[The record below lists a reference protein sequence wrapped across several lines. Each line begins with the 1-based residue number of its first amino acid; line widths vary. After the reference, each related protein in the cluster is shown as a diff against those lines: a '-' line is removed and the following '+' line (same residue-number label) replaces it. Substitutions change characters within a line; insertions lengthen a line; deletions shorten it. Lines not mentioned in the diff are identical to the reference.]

1 MRAEAFIMTDTNI
14 YRDIAA
20 RTNGAFML
28 GVVGPVR
35 TGKSTF
41 IKRFMEKL
49 VIPQI
54 DNTYMR
60 ERAKDELPQSG
71 SGRTIMTAE
80 PKFVPE
86 DAVTINIADNTDLS
100 VRLVDC
106 VGYMVDGAA
115 GQFEEGVERLVTTPW
130 FDHEVTMTDAAEK
143 GTHKVIAE
151 HSTIGIVVTCD
162 GTICDI
168 PREKYVAPEARVI
181 TELQSIGKPFVVL
194 LNSAEPQSEDTQQ
207 LAAEISSQYGVKCMP
222 VNCLELDEA
231 VIADIMHSVLEE
243 FPLRSIG
250 FFLPEWL
257 DALPDDNELKADM
270 FAGILA
276 SSEGAAKIKDCY
288 AAAEKLSELEN
299 ISSVKIQK
307 SDLGTGAVTVSV
319 QLPRGLY
326 YKTISEQTG
335 IEVKNDGDLIST
347 LAEMS
352 AVKLDY
358 DKLRAALEDV
368 RTKGYG
374 VVMPDS
380 AQMHLE
386 EPQIVRQG
394 GKYSV
399 KLKASAPA
407 IHMLMTNVE
416 TEVTPAIG
424 GESASEDIINFLLQG
439 FDGDVNR
446 IWQSNIFGKSLNDI
460 AEEGLTNKIEA
471 LPDSAKTKLQETLQR
486 IINEGSGGLI
496 CILL

>member
-1 MRAEAFIMTDTNI
+1 MTDTNI

-20 RTNGAFML
+20 RTEGAFML

-41 IKRFMEKL
+41 IKRFMETL
-49 VIPQI
+49 VIPNI
-54 DNTYMR
+54 NNTYMK

-86 DAVTINIADNTDLS
+86 NAVTINLDESTELS

-106 VGYMVDGAA
+106 VGYMVDGAS
-115 GQFEEGVERLVTTPW
+115 GQYDEEGERMVTTPW
-130 FDHEVTMTDAAEK
+130 FDHEVSLTDAAEK
-143 GTHKVIAE
+143 GTYKVINE
-151 HSTIGIVVTCD
+151 HSTVGIVVTTD
-162 GTICDI
+162 GSICDI
-168 PREKYVAPEARVI
+168 PREKYEEPEARVI
-181 TELQSIGKPFVVL
+181 NELKSIGKPFIVL
-194 LNSAEPQSEDTQQ
+194 LNSAFPESET
-207 LAAEISSQYGVKCMP
+207 AIETAEEISEKYGISCMR
-222 VNCLELDEA
+222 VNCLELSEK
-231 VIADIMHSVLEE
+231 DISQIIHSVLEE
-243 FPLRSIG
+243 FPLKSIG
-250 FFLPEWL
+250 VNLPEWL
-257 DALPDDNELKADM
+257 EALPKDNELRKRLFEAIM
-270 FAGILA
+270 ESG
-276 SSEGAAKIKDCY
+276 SEAFKIKDCCKT
-288 AAAEKLSELEN
+288 AGMLSEYDDVYDVR
-299 ISSVKIQK
+299 IDK
-307 SDLGTGAVTVSV
+307 SDLGSGAVITTVL
-319 QLPRGLY
+319 LPRELY
-326 YKTISEQTG
+326 YKTISDQTG

-352 AVKLDY
+352 AIKFDY
-358 DKLRAALEDV
+358 DKLKSALESV

-380 AQMHLE
+380 SQMMLE

-407 IHMLMTNVE
+407 IHMLMTNIE

-424 GESASEDIINFLLQG
+424 GETASEDIINFLLQG

-460 AEEGLTNKIEA
+460 AEEGLTAKIEA
-471 LPDSAKTKLQETLQR
+471 LPENAKQKLQETLQR

>member
-1 MRAEAFIMTDTNI
+1 MTDTNI
-14 YRDIAA
+14 YRDIAT
-20 RTNGAFML
+20 RTDGAFML

-54 DNTYMR
+54 DNTYMK

-71 SGRTIMTAE
+71 SGKTIMTAE

-86 DAVTINIADNTDLS
+86 NPVNISLAGNTELA

-115 GQFEEGVERLVTTPW
+115 GQLEDGEERMVTTPW
-130 FDHEVTMTDAAEK
+130 FDHEISMTEAAEK
-143 GTHKVIAE
+143 GTYKVITE
-151 HSTIGIVVTCD
+151 HSTIGIVITTD
-162 GTICDI
+162 GSICDI
-168 PREKYVAPEARVI
+168 PREKYLAPEERVI
-181 TELQSIGKPFVVL
+181 NELKEIGKPFIVL
-194 LNSAEPQSEDTQQ
+194 LNCADPESDQAVET
-207 LAAEISSQYGVKCMP
+207 AREISENYGVRCLR
-222 VNCLELDEA
+222 VNCLKLEEDG
-231 VIADIMHSVLEE
+231 IACIIRSVLEE
-243 FPLRSIG
+243 FPLKSIG
-250 FFLPEWL
+250 LFLPEWL
-257 DALPDDNELKADM
+257 EALPGDNALREEI
-270 FAGILA
+270 FGNILD
-276 SSEGAAKIKDCY
+276 SCDGVCKIKDCY
-288 AAAEKLSELEN
+288 DSVGKLAQCEN
-299 ISSVKIQK
+299 ISEVNISK
-307 SDLGTGAVTVSV
+307 SDLGSGNVEVNV
-319 QLPRGLY
+319 CLPRTLY

-335 IEVKNDGDLIST
+335 IQVNNDGDLIST

-358 DKLRAALEDV
+358 DKLRSALEDV

-380 AQMHLE
+380 SQMQLE

-399 KLKASAPA
+399 KLKANAPA
-407 IHMLMTNVE
+407 IHMMMTNIE

-424 GESASEDIINFLLQG
+424 GETASEDIINFLLQG

-446 IWQSNIFGKSLNDI
+446 IWQSNIFGKSLYDI
-460 AEEGLTNKIEA
+460 AEEGLTSKIES
-471 LPDSAKTKLQETLQR
+471 LPQSAKDKIQETLQR

>member
-1 MRAEAFIMTDTNI
+1 MTDTNI
-14 YRDIAA
+14 YCDIAA
-20 RTNGAFML
+20 RTDGAFML
-28 GVVGPVR
+28 GIVGPVR

-71 SGRTIMTAE
+71 SGKTIMTAE

-86 DAVTINIADNTDLS
+86 DAVTISISENTELS

-115 GQFEEGVERLVTTPW
+115 GQFEDGAERLVTTPW
-130 FDHEVTMTDAAEK
+130 FDHEVTLTEAAEK
-143 GTHKVIAE
+143 GTYKVITE

-168 PREKYVAPEARVI
+168 PREKYIPAEARVI
-181 TELQSIGKPFVVL
+181 NELQAIGKPFVVL
-194 LNSAEPQSEDTQQ
+194 LNSTAPLSEQAQ
-207 LAAEISSQYGVKCMP
+207 LIAADIGEQYGVKCMP
-222 VNCLELDEA
+222 INCLELDE
-231 VIADIMHSVLEE
+231 VGIASIMHSVLEE
-243 FPLRSIG
+243 FPLKSMG
-250 FFLPEWL
+250 FYLPEWL
-257 DALPDDNELKADM
+257 DALPDGSALKAEM
-270 FAGILA
+270 YENIFN
-276 SSEGAAKIKDCY
+276 STEGAVKIKDCY
-288 AAAEKLSELEN
+288 AAIDKIAECEN
-299 ISSVKIQK
+299 ISAVKIQK
-307 SDLGTGAVTVSV
+307 SELGTGAVSVAV
-319 QLPRGLY
+319 QLPRSLY
-326 YKTISEQTG
+326 YQTISEQTG
-335 IEVKNDGDLIST
+335 VEVKNDGDLIST

-358 DKLRAALEDV
+358 DKLRTALEDV

-380 AQMHLE
+380 SQMRLE

-407 IHMLMTNVE
+407 IHMLMTNIE

-424 GESASEDIINFLLQG
+424 GETASEDIINFLLQG

-446 IWQSNIFGKSLNDI
+446 IWQSNIFGKSLNVI
-460 AEEGLTNKIEA
+460 AEEGLTSKIGA
-471 LPDSAKTKLQETLQR
+471 LPESAKAKLQETLQR

>member
-1 MRAEAFIMTDTNI
+1 MTDTNI

-20 RTNGAFML
+20 RTDGAFML

-54 DNTYMR
+54 DNTYMK

-71 SGRTIMTAE
+71 SGKTIMTAE

-86 DAVTINIADNTDLS
+86 NPVNISLAGNTELA

-115 GQFEEGVERLVTTPW
+115 GQFEDGEERMVTTPW
-130 FDHEVTMTDAAEK
+130 FDHEISMTEAAEK
-143 GTHKVIAE
+143 GTYKVITE
-151 HSTIGIVVTCD
+151 HSTIGIVITTD
-162 GTICDI
+162 GSICDI
-168 PREKYVAPEARVI
+168 PREKYLVPEERVI
-181 TELQSIGKPFVVL
+181 NELKEIGKPFIVL
-194 LNSAEPQSEDTQQ
+194 LNCIDPESEQ
-207 LAAEISSQYGVKCMP
+207 AAETAREISDNYGVRCLR
-222 VNCLELDEA
+222 VNCLKLEEA
-231 VIADIMHSVLEE
+231 GIACIIRSVLEE
-243 FPLRSIG
+243 FPLKSIG
-250 FFLPEWL
+250 LFLPEWL
-257 DALPDDNELKADM
+257 EALPGDNTLREEI
-270 FAGILA
+270 FGNILD
-276 SSEGAAKIKDCY
+276 SCDGVCKIKDCY
-288 AAAEKLSELEN
+288 NSVGKLAQCEN
-299 ISSVKIQK
+299 ISEVTISK
-307 SDLGTGAVTVSV
+307 SDLGSGNVEVNV
-319 QLPRGLY
+319 CLPRALY
-326 YKTISEQTG
+326 YNTISEQTG
-335 IEVKNDGDLIST
+335 IQVNNDGDLIST

-352 AVKLDY
+352 TVKRDY
-358 DKLRAALEDV
+358 DKLRSALEDV

-380 AQMHLE
+380 SQMQLE

-399 KLKASAPA
+399 KLKANAPA
-407 IHMLMTNVE
+407 IHMMMTNIE

-424 GESASEDIINFLLQG
+424 GETASEDIINFLLQG

-446 IWQSNIFGKSLNDI
+446 IWQSNIFGKSLYDI
-460 AEEGLTNKIEA
+460 AEEGLTSKIES
-471 LPDSAKTKLQETLQR
+471 LPQSAKDKIQETLQR

-496 CILL
+496 CIIL

>member
-1 MRAEAFIMTDTNI
+1 MTDTNI

-20 RTNGAFML
+20 RTDGAFML

-54 DNTYMR
+54 DNTYMK
-60 ERAKDELPQSG
+60 ERARDELPQSG
-71 SGRTIMTAE
+71 SGKTIMTAE

-86 DAVTINIADNTDLS
+86 NPVTVSLAENTQLS

-115 GQFEEGVERLVTTPW
+115 GQFEDGEERMVTTPW
-130 FDHEVTMTDAAEK
+130 FDNEISMTEAAEK
-143 GTHKVIAE
+143 GTYKVITE
-151 HSTIGIVVTCD
+151 HSTIGIVITTD
-162 GTICDI
+162 GSICDI
-168 PREKYVAPEARVI
+168 PREKYIVPEQRVI
-181 TELQSIGKPFVVL
+181 NELKEIGKPFVVL
-194 LNSAEPQSEDTQQ
+194 LNSAEPDSEFAVET
-207 LAAEISSQYGVKCMP
+207 AREISENYGVRCLR
-222 VNCLELDEA
+222 VNCLQLDEDG
-231 VIADIMHSVLEE
+231 ISEIIRSVLEE
-243 FPLRSIG
+243 FPLKSVGIY
-250 FFLPEWL
+250 LPEWL
-257 DALPDDNELKADM
+257 EALPGDNELRSEI
-270 FAGILA
+270 FSGIME
-276 SSEGAAKIKDCY
+276 SYSGVSKIKDCY
-288 AAAEKLSELEN
+288 TSVDKLSEYED
-299 ISSVKIQK
+299 ISEVKVSK
-307 SDLGTGAVTVSV
+307 SDLGCGAMEVNVR
-319 QLPRGLY
+319 LPRVLY

-335 IEVKNDGDLIST
+335 IEVKNDGDLITT
-347 LAEMS
+347 LSEMS

-358 DKLRAALEDV
+358 DKLRSALEDV

-380 AQMHLE
+380 SQMHLE

-407 IHMLMTNVE
+407 IHMMMTNIE
-416 TEVTPAIG
+416 TEVTPALG
-424 GESASEDIINFLLQG
+424 GETASEDIINFLLQG

-446 IWQSNIFGKSLNDI
+446 IWQSNIFGKSLYDI
-460 AEEGLTNKIEA
+460 AEEGLTSKIEA
-471 LPDSAKTKLQETLQR
+471 LPQSAKDKLQETLQR

>member
-1 MRAEAFIMTDTNI
+1 MVDTKI
-14 YRDIAA
+14 YSDIAQ

-28 GVVGPVR
+28 GIVGPVR

-49 VIPQI
+49 VIPEI
-54 DNTYMR
+54 ENTYMR
-60 ERAKDELPQSG
+60 ERARDELPQSG

-86 DAVTINIADNTDLS
+86 DAVNISIGEDTRLS

-115 GQFEEGVERLVTTPW
+115 GQFEDGAERMVTTPW
-130 FDHEVTMTDAAEK
+130 FDHEISMTEAAEK
-143 GTHKVIAE
+143 GTRKVITE
-151 HSTIGIVVTCD
+151 HSTIGIVITTD
-162 GTICDI
+162 GSICDI
-168 PREKYVAPEARVI
+168 PREKYTDPERRVI
-181 TELQSIGKPFVVL
+181 TELKAIGKPFVVL
-194 LNSAEPQSEDTQQ
+194 LNSVDPESS
-207 LAAEISSQYGVKCMP
+207 AAVETAQWIEQEYDVKCIRT
-222 VNCLELDEA
+222 NCLQLSET
-231 VIADIMHSVLEE
+231 DIGDIISCVLEE
-243 FPLRSIG
+243 FPLKSIG
-250 FFLPEWL
+250 ILLPEWL
-257 DALPDDNELKADM
+257 TALPGDNALKAQIYESIVLS
-270 FAGILA
+270 AENARRLR
-276 SSEGAAKIKDCY
+276 DC
-288 AAAEKLSELEN
+288 EELVSKLSECEN
-299 ISSVKIQK
+299 VHSVKIK
-307 SDLGTGAVTVSV
+307 SRDMGKGTSCVVLE
-319 QLPRGLY
+319 LPRSLY

-335 IEVKNDGDLIST
+335 VEVNNDGDLIST

-352 AVKLDY
+352 AVKQDY
-358 DKLRAALEDV
+358 DRLKNALNDV

-380 AQMHLE
+380 SQMQLE

-399 KLKASAPA
+399 KLKANAPA
-407 IHMLMTNVE
+407 IHMLMTNIE

-424 GESASEDIINFLLQG
+424 GETASEDIINFLLQG

-446 IWQSNIFGKSLNDI
+446 IWQSNIFGKSLYDI
-460 AEEGLTNKIEA
+460 AEEGLSSKIES
-471 LPDSAKTKLQETLQR
+471 LPENAKSKLQETLQR

>member
-1 MRAEAFIMTDTNI
+1 MTDTTI

-20 RTNGAFML
+20 RTGGAFML

-41 IKRFMEKL
+41 IKRFMETL

-54 DNTYMR
+54 ENTYMR

-86 DAVTINIADNTDLS
+86 DAVNISLEGNTELS

-106 VGYMVDGAA
+106 VGYMVDGAS
-115 GQFEEGVERLVTTPW
+115 GQFEDGNERLVTTPW

-143 GTHKVIAE
+143 GTYKVIAE
-151 HSTIGIVVTCD
+151 HSTIGIVVTTD
-162 GTICDI
+162 GSICDI
-168 PREKYVAPEARVI
+168 PREKYLEPEARVI
-181 TELQSIGKPFVVL
+181 NELKSIGKPFVVL
-194 LNSAEPQSEDTQQ
+194 LNSANPDSE
-207 LAAEISSQYGVKCMP
+207 AAIQTADEISRQFDVECLR
-222 VNCLELDEA
+222 VNCLQLNEE
-231 VIADIMHSVLEE
+231 DITGIVQTVLKE
-243 FPLRSIG
+243 FPLKSIG

-257 DALPDDNELKADM
+257 DALPEDNELKTGM
-270 FAGILA
+270 FSHIMESCQNAV
-276 SSEGAAKIKDCY
+276 KIKDCY
-288 AAAEKLSELEN
+288 GAVDSLCEFDKITCAG
-299 ISSVKIQK
+299 ISN
-307 SDLGTGAVTVSV
+307 SDLGSGAICVDV
-319 QLPRGLY
+319 QLPRTLY
-326 YKTISEQTG
+326 YSTISAQTG
-335 IEVKNDGDLIST
+335 IEIKNDGDLIST
-347 LAEMS
+347 LTEMS
-352 AVKLDY
+352 EVKADY
-358 DKLRAALEDV
+358 DKLRAALQDV

-380 AQMHLE
+380 SQMRLE

-399 KLKASAPA
+399 KLKANAPA
-407 IHMLMTNVE
+407 IHMLMTNIE

-424 GESASEDIINFLLQG
+424 GETASEDIINFLLQG

-446 IWQSNIFGKSLNDI
+446 IWQSNIFGKSLYDI
-460 AEEGLTNKIEA
+460 AEEGLTSKIES
-471 LPDSAKTKLQETLQR
+471 LPENAKQKLQGTLER

>member
-1 MRAEAFIMTDTNI
+1 MTDTTI
-14 YRDIAA
+14 YRDIAT
-20 RTNGAFML
+20 RTDGAFML

-54 DNTYMR
+54 DNTYMK

-71 SGRTIMTAE
+71 SGKTIMTAE

-86 DAVTINIADNTDLS
+86 NPVNISLAGNTELA

-115 GQFEEGVERLVTTPW
+115 GQFEDGEERMVTTPW
-130 FDHEVTMTDAAEK
+130 FDHEISMTEAAEK
-143 GTHKVIAE
+143 GTYKVITE
-151 HSTIGIVVTCD
+151 HSTIGIVITTD
-162 GTICDI
+162 GSICDI
-168 PREKYVAPEARVI
+168 PREKYLVPEERVI
-181 TELQSIGKPFVVL
+181 NELKEIGKPFIVL
-194 LNSAEPQSEDTQQ
+194 LNCIDPESEQ
-207 LAAEISSQYGVKCMP
+207 AAETAREISDNYGVRCLR
-222 VNCLELDEA
+222 VNCLKLEEA
-231 VIADIMHSVLEE
+231 GIACIIRSVLEE
-243 FPLRSIG
+243 FPLKSIG
-250 FFLPEWL
+250 LFLPEWL
-257 DALPDDNELKADM
+257 EALPGDNTLREEI
-270 FAGILA
+270 FGNILD
-276 SSEGAAKIKDCY
+276 SCDGVCKIKDCY
-288 AAAEKLSELEN
+288 DSVGKLAQCEN
-299 ISSVKIQK
+299 ISEVNILK
-307 SDLGTGAVTVSV
+307 SDLGSGNVEVNV
-319 QLPRGLY
+319 CLPRTLY

-335 IEVKNDGDLIST
+335 IQVNNDGDLIST

-352 AVKLDY
+352 TVKQDY
-358 DKLRAALEDV
+358 DKLRSALEDV

-380 AQMHLE
+380 SQMQLE

-399 KLKASAPA
+399 KLKANAPA
-407 IHMLMTNVE
+407 IHMMMTNIE

-424 GESASEDIINFLLQG
+424 GETASEDIINFLLQG

-446 IWQSNIFGKSLNDI
+446 IWQSNIFGKSLYDI
-460 AEEGLTNKIEA
+460 AEEGLTSKIES
-471 LPDSAKTKLQETLQR
+471 LPQSAKDKIQETLQR

>member
-1 MRAEAFIMTDTNI
+1 MTDTNI

-20 RTNGAFML
+20 RTDGAFML

-71 SGRTIMTAE
+71 SGKTIMTAE

-86 DAVTINIADNTDLS
+86 DAVTISLDESTELS

-115 GQFEEGVERLVTTPW
+115 GQFEDGAERLVTTPW
-130 FDHEVTMTDAAEK
+130 FDHEVTLTDAAEK
-143 GTHKVIAE
+143 GTYKVITE

-162 GTICDI
+162 GSICDI
-168 PREKYVAPEARVI
+168 PREKYVSAETRVI

-194 LNSAEPQSEDTQQ
+194 LNSAAPESEYARTVADEI
-207 LAAEISSQYGVKCMP
+207 AEQHNVKCIC
-222 VNCLELDEA
+222 VNCLELDEDN
-231 VIADIMHSVLEE
+231 ITDIMHSVLEE
-243 FPLRSIG
+243 FPLKSVG

-257 DALPDDNELKADM
+257 DALPDNSELKTDV
-270 FAGILA
+270 FSKIYGSTEGI
-276 SSEGAAKIKDCY
+276 EKIKDCRR
-288 AAAEKLSELEN
+288 AVESLSEFEN
-299 ISSVKIQK
+299 ISAVSIQK
-307 SDLGTGAVTVSV
+307 SDLGNGALTVSIE
-319 QLPRGLY
+319 LPRALY
-326 YKTISEQTG
+326 YKTISDQTG

-358 DKLRAALEDV
+358 DKLRAALDDV

-380 AQMHLE
+380 SQMHLE

-407 IHMLMTNVE
+407 IHMLMTNIE

-424 GESASEDIINFLLQG
+424 GETASEDIINFLLQG

-446 IWQSNIFGKSLNDI
+446 IWQSNIFGKSLNVI
-460 AEEGLTNKIEA
+460 AEEGLTSKIGA
-471 LPDSAKTKLQETLQR
+471 LPDSAKAKLQETLQR

>member
-1 MRAEAFIMTDTNI
+1 MTDTNI

-20 RTNGAFML
+20 RTDGAFML

-54 DNTYMR
+54 DNTYMK

-71 SGRTIMTAE
+71 SGKTIMTAE

-86 DAVTINIADNTDLS
+86 NPVNISLAGNTELA

-115 GQFEEGVERLVTTPW
+115 GQFEDGEERMVTTPW
-130 FDHEVTMTDAAEK
+130 FDHEISMTEAAEK
-143 GTHKVIAE
+143 GTYKVITE
-151 HSTIGIVVTCD
+151 HSTIGIVITTD
-162 GTICDI
+162 GSICDI
-168 PREKYVAPEARVI
+168 PREKYLVPEERVI
-181 TELQSIGKPFVVL
+181 NELKEIGKPFIVL
-194 LNSAEPQSEDTQQ
+194 LNCIDPESEQ
-207 LAAEISSQYGVKCMP
+207 AAEIAREISENYGVRCLR
-222 VNCLELDEA
+222 VNCLKLEEA
-231 VIADIMHSVLEE
+231 GIACIIRSVLEE
-243 FPLRSIG
+243 FPLKSIG
-250 FFLPEWL
+250 LFLPEWL
-257 DALPDDNELKADM
+257 EALPGDNTLREEI
-270 FAGILA
+270 FGNILD
-276 SSEGAAKIKDCY
+276 SCDGVCKIKDCY
-288 AAAEKLSELEN
+288 DSVGKLAQCEN
-299 ISSVKIQK
+299 ISEVTISK
-307 SDLGTGAVTVSV
+307 SDLGSGNVEVNV
-319 QLPRGLY
+319 CLPRTLY

-335 IEVKNDGDLIST
+335 IQVNNDGDLIST

-352 AVKLDY
+352 TVKQDY
-358 DKLRAALEDV
+358 DKLRSALEDV

-380 AQMHLE
+380 SQMQLE

-399 KLKASAPA
+399 KLKANAPA
-407 IHMLMTNVE
+407 IHMMMTNIE

-424 GESASEDIINFLLQG
+424 GETASEDIINFLLQG

-446 IWQSNIFGKSLNDI
+446 IWQSNIFGKSLYDI
-460 AEEGLTNKIEA
+460 AEEGLTSKIES
-471 LPDSAKTKLQETLQR
+471 LPQSAKDKIQETLQR

>member
-1 MRAEAFIMTDTNI
+1 MTDTNI
-14 YRDIAA
+14 YRDIAT
-20 RTNGAFML
+20 RTDGAFML

-54 DNTYMR
+54 DNTYMK

-71 SGRTIMTAE
+71 SGKTIMTAE

-86 DAVTINIADNTDLS
+86 NPVNISLAGNTELA

-115 GQFEEGVERLVTTPW
+115 GQFEDGEERMVTTPW
-130 FDHEVTMTDAAEK
+130 FDHEISMTEAAEK
-143 GTHKVIAE
+143 GTYKVITE
-151 HSTIGIVVTCD
+151 HSTIGIVITTD
-162 GTICDI
+162 GSICDI
-168 PREKYVAPEARVI
+168 PREKYLEPEERVI
-181 TELQSIGKPFVVL
+181 HELKEIGKPFIVL
-194 LNSAEPQSEDTQQ
+194 LNCADPESEQAVET
-207 LAAEISSQYGVKCMP
+207 AREISEKYDVRCLR
-222 VNCLELDEA
+222 VNCLKLEEDG
-231 VIADIMHSVLEE
+231 IACIIRSVLEE
-243 FPLRSIG
+243 FPLKSIG
-250 FFLPEWL
+250 LFLPEWL
-257 DALPDDNELKADM
+257 EALPDDNELREEI
-270 FAGILA
+270 FGNILN
-276 SSEGAAKIKDCY
+276 SCDGVCKIKDCY
-288 AAAEKLSELEN
+288 DSVGKLALCEN
-299 ISSVKIQK
+299 ISEVKLGK
-307 SDLGTGAVTVSV
+307 SDLGSGNVEVNV
-319 QLPRGLY
+319 CLPRALY

-335 IEVKNDGDLIST
+335 IQVNNDGDLIST

-352 AVKLDY
+352 AVKQDY
-358 DKLRAALEDV
+358 DKLRSALEDV

-380 AQMHLE
+380 SQMQLE

-399 KLKASAPA
+399 KLKANAPA
-407 IHMLMTNVE
+407 IHMMMTNIE

-424 GESASEDIINFLLQG
+424 GETASEDIINFLLQG

-446 IWQSNIFGKSLNDI
+446 IWQSNIFGKSLYDI
-460 AEEGLTNKIEA
+460 AEEGLTSKIES
-471 LPDSAKTKLQETLQR
+471 LPQSAKDKIQETLQR

>member
-1 MRAEAFIMTDTNI
+1 MTDTTI
-14 YRDIAA
+14 YRDIAT
-20 RTNGAFML
+20 RTDGAFML

-54 DNTYMR
+54 DNTYMK

-71 SGRTIMTAE
+71 SGKTIMTAE

-86 DAVTINIADNTDLS
+86 NPVNISLAGNTELA

-115 GQFEEGVERLVTTPW
+115 GQFEDGEERMVTTPW
-130 FDHEVTMTDAAEK
+130 FDHEISMTEAAEK
-143 GTHKVIAE
+143 GTYKVITE
-151 HSTIGIVVTCD
+151 HSTIGIVITTD
-162 GTICDI
+162 GSICDI
-168 PREKYVAPEARVI
+168 PREKYLAPEERVI
-181 TELQSIGKPFVVL
+181 NELKEIGKPFIVL
-194 LNSAEPQSEDTQQ
+194 LNCADPESEQAVET
-207 LAAEISSQYGVKCMP
+207 AREISENYGVRCLR
-222 VNCLELDEA
+222 VNCLKLEEDG
-231 VIADIMHSVLEE
+231 IACIIRSVLEE
-243 FPLRSIG
+243 FPLKSIG
-250 FFLPEWL
+250 LFLPEWL
-257 DALPDDNELKADM
+257 EALPGDNALRKEI
-270 FAGILA
+270 FGNILD
-276 SSEGAAKIKDCY
+276 SCDGVCKIKDCY
-288 AAAEKLSELEN
+288 DSVGKLAQCEN
-299 ISSVKIQK
+299 ISEVNISK
-307 SDLGTGAVTVSV
+307 SDLGSGNVEVNV
-319 QLPRGLY
+319 CLPRTLY

-335 IEVKNDGDLIST
+335 IQVNNDGDLIST

-358 DKLRAALEDV
+358 DKLRSALEDV

-380 AQMHLE
+380 SQMQLE

-399 KLKASAPA
+399 KLKANAPA
-407 IHMLMTNVE
+407 IHMMMTNIE

-424 GESASEDIINFLLQG
+424 GETASEDIINFLLQG

-446 IWQSNIFGKSLNDI
+446 IWQSNIFGKSLYDI
-460 AEEGLTNKIEA
+460 AEEGLTSKIES
-471 LPDSAKTKLQETLQR
+471 LPQSAKDKIQETLQR

>member
-1 MRAEAFIMTDTNI
+1 MTDTNI

-41 IKRFMEKL
+41 IKRFMETL

-71 SGRTIMTAE
+71 SGKTIMTAE

-86 DAVTINIADNTDLS
+86 DAVTINLDENTAVS

-106 VGYMVDGAA
+106 VGYMVDGAS
-115 GQFEEGVERLVTTPW
+115 GQFEDGTERLVTTPW
-130 FDHEVTMTDAAEK
+130 FDHEVTLTEAAEK

-168 PREKYVAPEARVI
+168 PRERYIAAEARVI
-181 TELQSIGKPFVVL
+181 DELQEIGKPFVVL
-194 LNSAEPQSEDTQQ
+194 FNSTAPQSESAQ
-207 LAAEISSQYGVKCMP
+207 LMAADISMQYGVKCLC

-231 VIADIMHSVLEE
+231 GIADIIHSVLEE
-243 FPLRSIG
+243 FPLKSIG
-250 FFLPEWL
+250 FHLPEWL
-257 DALPDDNELKADM
+257 DALPDENELKADI
-270 FAGILA
+270 FSNIFEC
-276 SSEGAAKIKDCY
+276 SEGAEKIKDCY
-288 AAAEKLSELEN
+288 LAVQKLSEHEN
-299 ISSVKIQK
+299 ISNVTVKK
-307 SDLGTGAVTVSV
+307 SDLGTGAITVSV
-319 QLPRGLY
+319 QLPRALY
-326 YKTISEQTG
+326 YKTISDETG
-335 IEVKNDGDLIST
+335 LEVKNDGDLIST

-352 AVKLDY
+352 AVKQDY

-380 AQMHLE
+380 SQMQLE

-394 GKYSV
+394 GKYTV
-399 KLKASAPA
+399 KLKANAPA
-407 IHMLMTNVE
+407 IHMLMTNIE

-424 GESASEDIINFLLQG
+424 GETASEDIINFLLQG

-446 IWQSNIFGKSLNDI
+446 IWQSNIFGKSLYDI
-460 AEEGLTNKIEA
+460 AEEGLTSKIES
-471 LPDSAKTKLQETLQR
+471 LPESAKMKLQQTLQR